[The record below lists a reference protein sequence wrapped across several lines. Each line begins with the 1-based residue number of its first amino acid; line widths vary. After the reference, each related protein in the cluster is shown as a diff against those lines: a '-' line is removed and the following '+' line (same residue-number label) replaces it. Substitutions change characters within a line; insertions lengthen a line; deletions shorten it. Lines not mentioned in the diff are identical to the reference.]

1 MIDSDGVAAPNPVVF
16 GSVSGI
22 GFSSSATQYDGRL
35 ALRDAVGSE
44 LLDLPMA
51 LTAQYYLNTTQG
63 FTTNTNDSC
72 TVAPSIALSNFI
84 LPLISGKTCVRDSG
98 SPGASGAGC
107 AVAAPTL
114 TAYKATASSGNFNL
128 VFAAPG
134 SGFNGTMTVIGTAPA
149 WLQYAWT
156 GGANKNPTGIA
167 AFGVFSGQASR
178 VYQREVY

>member
-1 MIDSDGVAAPNPVVF
+1 LNDNC
-16 GSVSGI
+16 
-22 GFSSSATQYDGRL
+22 
-35 ALRDAVGSE
+35 
-44 LLDLPMA
+44 
-51 LTAQYYLNTTQG
+51 TA
-63 FTTNTNDSC
+63 
-72 TVAPSIALSNFI
+72 APSIALSNF
-84 LPLISGKTCVRDSG
+84 LLNLTSLKTCVRDSG

-114 TAYKATASSGNFNL
+114 TAYKATAASGNFNL

-134 SGFNGTMTVIGTAPA
+134 SGFNGAMTAKSTAPA

-156 GGANKNPTGIA
+156 GGANLNPAGIA